1 MLFLNVSGFS
11 DYAGP
16 NNPLAISV
24 VVVLLSSTRIG
35 VGVLYHWLFEESCQA
50 ESAPELGVFT
60 PVRASW
66 FSEYPVASG
75 WLAGLNGSRF
85 FLGCAER

>member
-1 MLFLNVSGFS
+1 MFLNVSGFS

-24 VVVLLSSTRIG
+24 VVVLLSSTRNG
-35 VGVLYHWLFEESCQA
+35 VGVLYHRLFEESCRP